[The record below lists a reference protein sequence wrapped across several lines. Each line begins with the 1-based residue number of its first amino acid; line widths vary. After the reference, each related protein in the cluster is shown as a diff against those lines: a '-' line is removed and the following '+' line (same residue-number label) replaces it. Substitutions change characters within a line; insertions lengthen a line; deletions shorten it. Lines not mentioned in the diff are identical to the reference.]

1 MEKIHYLI
9 VPVAPEAHRFQVTVQ
24 VSDPDPAGQRLW
36 LPVWIPGSYLVRE
49 FARHV
54 MSITATDGAGRPVA
68 VTKLDKHRWQ
78 CAPCTGP
85 LSVTCEVYAWDLS
98 VRAAH
103 LDTTHAY
110 FNGSSVFL
118 AVEGREHEACTV
130 DIQPPAGDEY
140 AAWRVATTLDRAGA
154 SEHGFG
160 RYRAAD
166 YDELIDHP
174 VECGTFD
181 VVSFDAHGVR
191 HDIAVTGRH
200 RGDLNRLARDLARAC
215 TAQID
220 LFGAPPPFDRYLF
233 QVMVV
238 GDGYGGLEHRAS
250 TSLICSRDDLPQAG
264 QPKTTD
270 KYRTLLGLASH
281 EYFHAWNVKRIKPEA
296 FLPYDLSRE
305 GYTRQ
310 LWAFEGITSYYDDL
324 ALVRCGLVTRDEY
337 LQMLGET
344 VTRVLRGNGR
354 LKQSVAESSFDA
366 WIKFYRPDENTPNA
380 VVSYY
385 TKGSLVALALD
396 LTLREATGG
405 TRSLDDLMRRLWSD
419 YGARGIGVPEDRI
432 PALASEIAGRD
443 LDAFF
448 ALAVDGTEDLPL
460 ASLLATAGVTLG
472 VRAASS
478 DTDKGGT
485 PGTLAKMQAEAVAA
499 SHDAAVPAPSTS
511 RAWLGAR
518 IAGDGKVSLVHEGS
532 PAQQAG
538 LSAGDQ
544 IVAID
549 GLRFAGLEPLLSSSQ
564 PGRVLDVH
572 AFRRDELYQ
581 CRVTLVEAPL
591 DTAWLA
597 VDTTAAPAAAVARD
611 AWLGTAA
618 ASSVSVSVSASASA
632 AAPARPV

>member
-9 VPVAPEAHRFQVTVQ
+9 VPVSPEAHRFQVTVQ
-24 VSDPDPAGQRLW
+24 VSDPDPAGQHLW

-54 MSITATDGAGRPVA
+54 LSIAARDGQGKPVA

-78 CAPCTGP
+78 CAPCEGP
-85 LSVTCEVYAWDLS
+85 LSVTCEIYAWDLS

-103 LDTTHAY
+103 LDLTHAY
-110 FNGSSVFL
+110 FNGTSVFL
-118 AVEGREHEACTV
+118 AVEGREHEPCSV
-130 DIQPPAGDEY
+130 DIQPPAGD
-140 AAWRVATTLDRAGA
+140 AFRHWRVATTLPRAGA
-154 SEHGFG
+154 PEHGFG
-160 RYRAAD
+160 LYRAAD
-166 YDELIDHP
+166 HDELIDHP

-181 VVSFDAHGVR
+181 LVSFEAHGVR

-200 RGDLNRLARDLARAC
+200 RGDLDRLARDFARAC

-220 LFGAPPPFDRYLF
+220 LFGAPPPFERYLF

-250 TSLICSRDDLPQAG
+250 TSLLCSRDDLPQVG
-264 QPKTTD
+264 QAKTTD

-281 EYFHAWNVKRIKPEA
+281 EYFHAWNVKRIKPAA

-344 VTRVLRGNGR
+344 VTRVLRGAGR
-354 LKQSVAESSFDA
+354 LKQSVGESSFDT

-405 TRSLDDLMRRLWSD
+405 MRSLDDLMRRLWQE

-432 PALASEIAGRD
+432 PSLASEIAGRD
-443 LDAFF
+443 LGAFF

-460 ASLLATAGVTLG
+460 ATLLATVGITLG
-472 VRAASS
+472 LRPATGES
-478 DTDKGGT
+478 DKGGT
-485 PGTLAKMQAEAVAA
+485 PGPLAKVQADAAAIAAEVAVA
-499 SHDAAVPAPSTS
+499 SPTAAPTAAPTAPPA
-511 RAWLGAR
+511 RAWIGAR
-518 IAGDGKVSLVHEGS
+518 IGGDGKVSLVHDGS
-532 PAQQAG
+532 PAQRAG

-544 IVAID
+544 VMAVD

-581 CRVTLVEAPL
+581 CRVTLAEAPP
-591 DTAWLA
+591 DTAWLS
-597 VDTTAAPAAAVARD
+597 VDAGASAQAAAARA
-611 AWLGTAA
+611 AWLGT
-618 ASSVSVSVSASASA
+618 SGP
-632 AAPARPV
+632 PA

>member
-9 VPVAPEAHRFQVTVQ
+9 VPAAPEAHRFEVTVR
-24 VSDPDPAGQRLW
+24 VSDPEPAGQALW
-36 LPVWIPGSYLVRE
+36 LPVWVPGSYLVRE

-54 MSITATDGAGRPVA
+54 LAVSARDGQGLPVA
-68 VTKLDKHRWQ
+68 VTKVDKHRWR
-78 CAPCTGP
+78 CAPCIGP

-110 FNGSSVFL
+110 FNGSAVFL
-118 AVEGREHEACTV
+118 AVAGREHERCTV
-130 DIQPPAGDEY
+130 DIEPPPGEAFK
-140 AAWRVATTLDRAGA
+140 AWRVATTLERAGA
-154 SEHGFG
+154 PEHGFG

-181 VVSFDAHGVR
+181 LVSFDAHGVR
-191 HDIAVTGRH
+191 HDVALTGRH
-200 RGDLNRLARDLARAC
+200 RGDLDRLAHDLARAC

-233 QVMVV
+233 QITVV
-238 GDGYGGLEHRAS
+238 GDGYGGLEHRRS
-250 TSLICSRDDLPQAG
+250 TSLQCSRDDLPQAG
-264 QPKTTD
+264 QSKTGD
-270 KYRTLLGLASH
+270 RYRTLLGLASH
-281 EYFHAWNVKRIKPEA
+281 EYFHAWNVKRIKPAA

-305 GYTRQ
+305 AYTRQ

-324 ALVRCGLVTRDEY
+324 ALVRCGLFTHDEY

-344 VTRVLRGNGR
+344 VTRVLRGGGR
-354 LKQSVAESSFDA
+354 LRQSVAESSFDA

-405 TRSLDDLMRRLWSD
+405 ARSLDDLMRRLWHD
-419 YGARGIGVPEDRI
+419 YGARDIGVPEDRI

-443 LDAFF
+443 LGAFF
-448 ALAVDGTEDLPL
+448 ALAVEGTADLPL
-460 ASLLATAGVTLG
+460 ATLLATVGVTLG
-472 VRAASS
+472 LRAATGES
-478 DTDKGGT
+478 DKGGT
-485 PGTLAKMQAEAVAA
+485 PASPTVAA
-499 SHDAAVPAPSTS
+499 AAGALAGDTPA
-511 RAWLGAR
+511 RAWIGAR
-518 IAGDGKVSLVHEGS
+518 IAGDGRISLVHDGG
-532 PAQQAG
+532 PAQRAG

-544 IVAID
+544 VIAVD
-549 GLRFAGLEPLLSSSQ
+549 GLRLAGIEPLLSASR

-581 CRVTLVEAPL
+581 CRVTLTEAPL

-597 VDTTAAPAAAVARD
+597 IDAGASPAAAAARA
-611 AWLGTAA
+611 AWLGTARPPA
-618 ASSVSVSVSASASA
+618 A
-632 AAPARPV
+632 

>member
-9 VPVAPEAHRFQVTVQ
+9 VPAAPEAHRFEVTVR
-24 VSDPDPAGQRLW
+24 VSDPEPAGQELW
-36 LPVWIPGSYLVRE
+36 LPVWVPGSYLVRE
-49 FARHV
+49 FARQV
-54 MSITATDGAGRPVA
+54 LAVSARDGQGRAVS
-68 VTKLDKHRWQ
+68 VTKVDKHRWR
-78 CAPCTGP
+78 CAPCIGP

-110 FNGSSVFL
+110 FNGSAVFL
-118 AVEGREHEACTV
+118 AVAGREHEHCTV
-130 DIQPPAGDEY
+130 DIEPPPGEAFK
-140 AAWRVATTLDRAGA
+140 AWRVATTLERAGA
-154 SEHGFG
+154 PEHGFG

-181 VVSFDAHGVR
+181 LVSFDAHGVR
-191 HDIAVTGRH
+191 HDVALTGRH
-200 RGDLNRLARDLARAC
+200 RGDLDRLVRDLARAC

-233 QVMVV
+233 QITVV
-238 GDGYGGLEHRAS
+238 GDGYGGLEHRRS
-250 TSLICSRDDLPQAG
+250 TSLLCSRDDLPQVG
-264 QPKTTD
+264 QSKTGD
-270 KYRTLLGLASH
+270 RYRTLLGLASH
-281 EYFHAWNVKRIKPEA
+281 EYFHAWNVKRIKPAA

-305 GYTRQ
+305 AYTRQ

-324 ALVRCGLVTRDEY
+324 ALVRCGLFTHDEY

-344 VTRVLRGNGR
+344 VTRVLRGGGR
-354 LKQSVAESSFDA
+354 LRQSVAESSFDA

-405 TRSLDDLMRRLWSD
+405 ARSLDDLMRRLWHD
-419 YGARGIGVPEDRI
+419 YGARDIGVPEDRI

-443 LDAFF
+443 LGAFF
-448 ALAVDGTEDLPL
+448 ALAVEGTADLPL
-460 ASLLATAGVTLG
+460 ATLLATVGVTIGL
-472 VRAASS
+472 RAATGES
-478 DTDKGGT
+478 DKGGT
-485 PGTLAKMQAEAVAA
+485 AASPTVAA
-499 SHDAAVPAPSTS
+499 AAGALAGDTPA
-511 RAWLGAR
+511 RAWIGAR
-518 IAGDGKVSLVHEGS
+518 IAGDGRISLVHDGG
-532 PAQQAG
+532 PAQRAG

-544 IVAID
+544 VIAVD
-549 GLRFAGLEPLLSSSQ
+549 GLRLAGIEPLLSASR

-581 CRVTLVEAPL
+581 CRVTLTEAPL

-597 VDTTAAPAAAVARD
+597 IDAGASPAAAAARA
-611 AWLGTAA
+611 AWLGTARPPA
-618 ASSVSVSVSASASA
+618 A
-632 AAPARPV
+632 

>member
-1 MEKIHYLI
+1 MEPIHYLI
-9 VPVAPEAHRFQVTVQ
+9 VPVSPEGHRFE
-24 VSDPDPAGQRLW
+24 VSVRVADPDPAGQQLW
-36 LPVWIPGSYLVRE
+36 LPVWIPGSYLIRE

-54 MSITATDGAGRPVA
+54 LSIAASDAQGRPVT

-78 CAPCTGP
+78 CAPCVGP
-85 LSVTCEVYAWDLS
+85 LTVSCEVHAWDLS

-118 AVEGREHEACTV
+118 AVAGREHEPCTV
-130 DIQPPAGDEY
+130 DIQPPPGEACRD
-140 AAWRVATTLDRAGA
+140 WRVATTLARAGA
-154 SEHGFG
+154 PEQGFG

-181 VVSFDAHGVR
+181 HVAFDACGVR
-191 HDIAVTGRH
+191 HEIVVTGRH
-200 RGDLNRLARDLARAC
+200 RGDLDRLARDLARAC
-215 TAQID
+215 TAHID
-220 LFGAPPPFDRYLF
+220 LFGAPPPFERYLF
-233 QVMVV
+233 QLMVV

-250 TSLICSRDDLPQAG
+250 TSLLCSRDDLPQPG
-264 QPKTTD
+264 QARTTE

-281 EYFHAWNVKRIKPEA
+281 EYFHAWNVKRIKPAA
-296 FLPYDLSRE
+296 FLPCDLSRE

-324 ALVRCGLVTRDEY
+324 ALVRCGLITRDEY
-337 LQMLGET
+337 LQVLGET
-344 VTRVLRGNGR
+344 VSRVLRGAGR

-405 TRSLDDLMRRLWSD
+405 ARSLDDLMRRLWQD
-419 YGARGIGVPEDRI
+419 YGARGIGVPETRI
-432 PALASEIAGRD
+432 AALASEIAGRD

-460 ASLLATAGVTLG
+460 ARLLAVVGVTLG
-472 VRAASS
+472 LRPATGDS
-478 DTDKGGT
+478 DRGGT
-485 PGTLAKMQAEAVAA
+485 PGPLVKVGAEAAA
-499 SHDAAVPAPSTS
+499 GEGDAPAVPAAP

-518 IAGDGKVSLVHEGS
+518 IGADGKVSLVHDGG
-532 PAQQAG
+532 PARQAG
-538 LSAGDQ
+538 LATGDQ
-544 IVAID
+544 VVAID
-549 GLRFAGLEPLLSSSQ
+549 GLRFAGSEALLAASL
-564 PGRVLDVH
+564 PGRVIDLHV
-572 AFRRDELYQ
+572 FRRDELYQ
-581 CRVTLVEAPL
+581 CRLTLAEAPL

-597 VDTTAAPAAAVARD
+597 IDADAGPDAVAARA
-611 AWLGTAA
+611 AWLGGALPPT
-618 ASSVSVSVSASASA
+618 
-632 AAPARPV
+632 

>member
-1 MEKIHYLI
+1 MDKIHYLI
-9 VPVAPEAHRFQVTVQ
+9 VPAAPEAHRFDVTVR
-24 VSDPDPAGQRLW
+24 VSDPEPAGQALW
-36 LPVWIPGSYLVRE
+36 LPVWVPGSYLVRE
-49 FARHV
+49 FARQV
-54 MSITATDGAGRPVA
+54 LAVSARDGQGLPVS
-68 VTKLDKHRWQ
+68 VTKVDKHRWR
-78 CAPCTGP
+78 CAPCIGP

-110 FNGSSVFL
+110 FNGSAVFL
-118 AVEGREHEACTV
+118 AVAGREHERCTV
-130 DIQPPAGDEY
+130 DIEPPPGEAFE
-140 AAWRVATTLDRAGA
+140 AWRVATTLERAGA
-154 SEHGFG
+154 PEHGFG

-181 VVSFDAHGVR
+181 LVSFDAHGVR
-191 HDIAVTGRH
+191 HDVALTGRH
-200 RGDLNRLARDLARAC
+200 RGDLDRLTRDLARAC

-233 QVMVV
+233 QITVV
-238 GDGYGGLEHRAS
+238 GDGYGGLEHRRS
-250 TSLICSRDDLPQAG
+250 TSLLCSRDDLPQAG
-264 QPKTTD
+264 QSKTGD
-270 KYRTLLGLASH
+270 RYRTLLGLASH
-281 EYFHAWNVKRIKPEA
+281 EYFHAWNVKRIKPAA

-305 GYTRQ
+305 AYTRQ

-324 ALVRCGLVTRDEY
+324 ALVRCGLFTHDEY

-344 VTRVLRGNGR
+344 VTRVLRGGGR
-354 LKQSVAESSFDA
+354 FRQSVAESSFDA

-405 TRSLDDLMRRLWSD
+405 ARSLDDLMRRLWHD
-419 YGARGIGVPEDRI
+419 YGARDIGVPEDRI

-443 LDAFF
+443 LGAFF
-448 ALAVDGTEDLPL
+448 ALAVEGTADLPL
-460 ASLLATAGVTLG
+460 ATLLATVGVTIGL
-472 VRAASS
+472 RAATGES
-478 DTDKGGT
+478 DKGGT
-485 PGTLAKMQAEAVAA
+485 AASPTVAA
-499 SHDAAVPAPSTS
+499 AAGALAGDTPA
-511 RAWLGAR
+511 RAWIGAR
-518 IAGDGKVSLVHEGS
+518 IAGDGRISLVHDGG
-532 PAQQAG
+532 PAQRAG

-544 IVAID
+544 VIAVD
-549 GLRFAGLEPLLSSSQ
+549 GLRLAGIEPLLSASR

-581 CRVTLVEAPL
+581 CRVTLTEAPL

-597 VDTTAAPAAAVARD
+597 IDAGASPAAAAARA
-611 AWLGTAA
+611 AWLGTARPPA
-618 ASSVSVSVSASASA
+618 A
-632 AAPARPV
+632 

>member
-9 VPVAPEAHRFQVTVQ
+9 VPAAPEAHRFEVTVR
-24 VSDPDPAGQRLW
+24 VSDPEPAGQELW
-36 LPVWIPGSYLVRE
+36 LPVWVPGSYLVRE
-49 FARHV
+49 FARQV
-54 MSITATDGAGRPVA
+54 LAVSARDGQGRAVS
-68 VTKLDKHRWQ
+68 VTKVDKHRWR
-78 CAPCTGP
+78 CAPCIGP

-110 FNGSSVFL
+110 FNGSAVFL
-118 AVEGREHEACTV
+118 AVAGREHEHCTV
-130 DIQPPAGDEY
+130 DIEPPPGEAFK
-140 AAWRVATTLDRAGA
+140 AWRVATTLERAGA
-154 SEHGFG
+154 PEHGFG

-181 VVSFDAHGVR
+181 LVSFDAHGVR
-191 HDIAVTGRH
+191 HDVALTGRH
-200 RGDLNRLARDLARAC
+200 RGDLDRLVRDLARAC

-233 QVMVV
+233 QITVV
-238 GDGYGGLEHRAS
+238 GDGYGGLEHRRS
-250 TSLICSRDDLPQAG
+250 TSLLCSRDDLPQAG
-264 QPKTTD
+264 QSKTGD
-270 KYRTLLGLASH
+270 RYRTLLGLASH
-281 EYFHAWNVKRIKPEA
+281 EYFHAWNVKRIKPAA

-305 GYTRQ
+305 AYTRQ

-324 ALVRCGLVTRDEY
+324 ALVRCGLFTHDEY

-344 VTRVLRGNGR
+344 VTRVLRGGGR
-354 LKQSVAESSFDA
+354 LRQSVAESSFDA

-405 TRSLDDLMRRLWSD
+405 ARSLDDLMRRLWHD
-419 YGARGIGVPEDRI
+419 YGARDIGVPEDRI

-443 LDAFF
+443 LGAFF
-448 ALAVDGTEDLPL
+448 ALAVEGTADLPL
-460 ASLLATAGVTLG
+460 ATLLATVGVTIGL
-472 VRAASS
+472 RAATGES
-478 DTDKGGT
+478 DKGGT
-485 PGTLAKMQAEAVAA
+485 AASPTVAA
-499 SHDAAVPAPSTS
+499 AAGALAGDTPA
-511 RAWLGAR
+511 RAWIGAR
-518 IAGDGKVSLVHEGS
+518 IAGDGRISLVHDGG
-532 PAQQAG
+532 PAQRAG

-544 IVAID
+544 VIAVD
-549 GLRFAGLEPLLSSSQ
+549 GLRLAGIEPLLSASR

-581 CRVTLVEAPL
+581 CRVTLTEAPL

-597 VDTTAAPAAAVARD
+597 IDAGASPAAAAARA
-611 AWLGTAA
+611 AWLGTARPPA
-618 ASSVSVSVSASASA
+618 A
-632 AAPARPV
+632 

>member
-9 VPVAPEAHRFQVTVQ
+9 VPVSPEAHRFQVTLQ

-54 MSITATDGAGRPVA
+54 LSIAALDGQGRPVA
-68 VTKLDKHRWQ
+68 VAKVDKHRWQ
-78 CAPCTGP
+78 CAPCESP
-85 LSVTCEVYAWDLS
+85 LTVTCEVYAWDLS

-103 LDTTHAY
+103 LDTMHAY

-118 AVEGREHEACTV
+118 AVEGREHEHCTV
-130 DIQPPAGDEY
+130 DIQPPAGEAY
-140 AAWRVATTLDRAGA
+140 GAWRVATTLPRAGA
-154 SEHGFG
+154 PEHGFG

-181 VVSFDAHGVR
+181 LVSFDAHGVR

-200 RGDLNRLARDLARAC
+200 RGDLDRLARDFARAC

-250 TSLICSRDDLPQAG
+250 TSLLCSRDDLPQPG
-264 QPKTTD
+264 QAKTTD

-281 EYFHAWNVKRIKPEA
+281 EYFHAWNVKRIKPAA

-324 ALVRCGLVTRDEY
+324 ALVRCGLVTPDEY

-344 VTRVLRGNGR
+344 VTRVLRGAGR

-366 WIKFYRPDENTPNA
+366 WIKFYRPDENAPNA

-405 TRSLDDLMRRLWSD
+405 ARSLDDLMRRLWQD

-443 LDAFF
+443 LSAFF

-460 ASLLATAGVTLG
+460 AALLATVGVKLG
-472 VRAASS
+472 LRAATGES
-478 DTDKGGT
+478 DKGGT
-485 PGTLAKMQAEAVAA
+485 PGPLAKVQAEAVAA
-499 SHDAAVPAPSTS
+499 ADDVAVTSAAPLRP
-511 RAWLGAR
+511 WLGAR
-518 IAGDGKVSLVHEGS
+518 LSADGKVSLVHDGS

-549 GLRFAGLEPLLSSSQ
+549 GLRFAGIEALLSASR
-564 PGRVLDVH
+564 PGRALEVH

-581 CRVTLVEAPL
+581 CRLVLAEAPL
-591 DTAWLA
+591 DTAWLVVDADAAPDA
-597 VDTTAAPAAAVARD
+597 VAARAVWLDTAAP
-611 AWLGTAA
+611 
-618 ASSVSVSVSASASA
+618 
-632 AAPARPV
+632 PK

>member
-1 MEKIHYLI
+1 MEGIHYLI
-9 VPVAPEAHRFQVTVQ
+9 VPAFPQAHRYEVTVR
-24 VSDPDPAGQRLW
+24 VSDPDPAGQGFW
-36 LPVWIPGSYLVRE
+36 LPVWLPGSYLVRE
-49 FARHV
+49 FARQV
-54 MSITATDGAGRPVA
+54 LSISARDGQGQPVA
-68 VTKLDKHRWQ
+68 VAKVDKHRWH
-78 CAPCTGP
+78 CAPCSGP
-85 LSVTCEVYAWDLS
+85 LSVTCEIHAWDLS
-98 VRAAH
+98 VRTAH

-118 AVEGREHEACTV
+118 AVAGREHESCTV
-130 DIQPPAGDEY
+130 DIQAPPGDAGKG
-140 AAWRVATTLDRAGA
+140 WRVATTLDRAGA
-154 SEHGFG
+154 PEHGFG
-160 RYRAAD
+160 RYRASG

-181 VVSFDAHGVR
+181 LVAFEAHGVR
-191 HDIAVTGRH
+191 HEVAVTGRH
-200 RGDLNRLARDLARAC
+200 RGDLDRLAHDLARAC

-233 QVMVV
+233 QIMVV
-238 GDGYGGLEHRAS
+238 GDGYGGLEHRRS
-250 TSLICSRDDLPQAG
+250 TSLLCSRDDLPQPG
-264 QPKTTD
+264 QSGASD

-281 EYFHAWNVKRIKPEA
+281 EYFHAWNVKRIKPAA

-305 GYTRQ
+305 AYTRQ

-324 ALVRCGLVTRDEY
+324 ALVRCGLFTHDEY

-344 VTRVLRGNGR
+344 VTRVLRGGGR

-366 WIKFYRPDENTPNA
+366 WIKFYRPDENTPNV

-396 LTLREATGG
+396 LTLREATGNA
-405 TRSLDDLMRRLWSD
+405 RSLDDLMRRLWQD

-443 LDAFF
+443 LGAFF

-460 ASLLATAGVTLG
+460 ATLLGTVGVALG
-472 VRAASS
+472 LRAASGES
-478 DTDKGGT
+478 DKGGT
-485 PGTLAKMQAEAVAA
+485 PGSPPAVSSGARA
-499 SHDAAVPAPSTS
+499 GDRPA
-511 RAWLGAR
+511 RAWIGAR
-518 IAGDGKVSLVHEGS
+518 MAADGRISLVHDGS

-538 LSAGDQ
+538 LSTGDQ
-544 IVAID
+544 VIAID
-549 GLRFAGLEPLLSSSQ
+549 GLRFAGIDALLSASS

-581 CRVTLVEAPL
+581 CRVTLAEAPL

-597 VDTTAAPAAAVARD
+597 VDAGASPEAAAARAAWLGAVLPAAPA
-611 AWLGTAA
+611 L
-618 ASSVSVSVSASASA
+618 
-632 AAPARPV
+632 PV